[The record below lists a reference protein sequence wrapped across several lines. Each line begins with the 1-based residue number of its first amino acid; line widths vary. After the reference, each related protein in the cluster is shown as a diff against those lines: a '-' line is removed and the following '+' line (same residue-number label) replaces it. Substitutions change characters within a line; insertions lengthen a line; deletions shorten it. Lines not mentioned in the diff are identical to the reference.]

1 MADPSLLLKGNSYVD
16 LAEQSDMK
24 KFMTAEHNQENPTEE
39 SLENRVNGM
48 KVAQSEKDLEGFE
61 DDGEDDGWIDAV
73 QQNTEQANARACSP
87 RGSQPASAR
96 RRVFR
101 PSRPGRSP
109 HLALVCDSLAQSSA
123 CSLRWAQLVPAGVMR

>member
-1 MADPSLLLKGNSYVD
+1 MAEPGLLLRGNSYVD
-16 LAEQSDMK
+16 QAQQSEMK
-24 KFMTAEHNQENPTEE
+24 KIMTAELKQEDPTQE

-48 KVAQSEKDLEGFE
+48 KVARSEKDLEGFE

-73 QQNTEQANARACSP
+73 QQTTEQANARACSP

-96 RRVFR
+96 RRV
-101 PSRPGRSP
+101 SRPAKRSP

-123 CSLRWAQLVPAGVMR
+123 CSLRWAQLVPAGVTL